1 MKSIKLKVLIPVI
14 LLALTGIVSSFVG
27 VYNQKQILEKGE
39 AISDQY
45 LESLDDVGRMSEIME
60 QFTRLVYTYAVAP
73 DKAAQEK
80 VQATLNDTKAEMA
93 EVMEKFEKDMQPEE
107 EDAYKKFKDVYEREM
122 LVQLT
127 ALEKY
132 IGTNQMALLIAG
144 ASDSLVVLCEDA
156 EVAIENL
163 RQTENKLADDS
174 VEEMEDKYN
183 ATFVVSIIIL
193 VVTVIV
199 LIMSVVVCFTM
210 VANPLV
216 KANKQFKEISQ
227 GIRNGEGDLT
237 ARVNVRTKDEI
248 GQLVAGINEFIDI
261 LQGVMGQIVDGSS
274 KLNNMVKMVGTN
286 VSASNDS
293 AQDVSAAMEEL
304 SATMEEITSS
314 VQNINEN
321 AASIGEEVQ
330 DIAASTDSIT
340 AYSSEMRRRAEE
352 LSRTANSNKQ
362 AATVMISEIM
372 DTLKAAIEE
381 SRSVEKVNEL
391 TGEILNISGQTNL
404 LALNASIE
412 AARAGEAGKGFAVV
426 ADEIRA
432 LADSSRDTA
441 NNIQIINDQ
450 VTKAVRELTDSANK
464 IIKYIEES
472 VMVDYDGF
480 VESGKQYNEDASYIN
495 EEMQVFTQKT
505 NRLKELMDSTIVAI
519 DGITSG
525 VEESAN
531 AVALSAENTTNLVS
545 EMDSIT
551 KEMGTSQNV
560 VDDLLKETDIF
571 KKI

>member
-199 LIMSVVVCFTM
+199 LIMSVFVCFTM

-321 AASIGEEVQ
+321 AASIGEEVE
-330 DIAASTDSIT
+330 DIAISTDSIT

-441 NNIQIINDQ
+441 NNIQEINDQ

-519 DGITSG
+519 EGITSG